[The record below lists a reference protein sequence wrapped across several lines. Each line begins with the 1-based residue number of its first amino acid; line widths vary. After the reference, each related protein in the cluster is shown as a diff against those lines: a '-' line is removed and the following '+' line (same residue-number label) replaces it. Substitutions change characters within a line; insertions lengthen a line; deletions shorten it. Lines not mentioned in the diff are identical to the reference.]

1 MSTDQ
6 PTLDESRNR
15 RAHTAAFAAVAD
27 AEPTPAG
34 IVTYRSRGKVLVI
47 GGEAAQWLAAR
58 IEPPLHAEV
67 LLIDGEAEPGVPL
80 TPLAQRQLQLTGH
93 LGAFTTELG
102 DRGHYNHQRLDADIV
117 VDLSDT
123 PLMGA
128 DLPPPGYWHFTSEPA
143 DLDAALLA
151 IDGMVG
157 TFEKPRY
164 FAYDADICAHSRAG
178 RSGCRRC
185 IDACPAEAIVSIGE
199 RIEVNPN
206 LCQGGGTCATVCPSG
221 AIRYAYPGPGE
232 TADRLRRLLLAYRDA
247 GGNRPVIVFTAAED
261 AEGLPPLPPNLLPLA
276 VEELASVGHEL
287 WLTALA
293 WGAQQVVLVDGPGM
307 PPRSRNALGE
317 QLGVVHA
324 LLSGMGYPPEAI
336 GLLPPAQVAAATA
349 ESRLPAAASFA
360 ATSDKRQLAGLAL
373 DHLWAGTST
382 HPEVVALPAGAPYG
396 RIRVDPERCTL
407 CMGCTSVC
415 PAKALSAGDEVPR
428 LDFYEGNCVQ
438 CGLCAAAC
446 PERAIELDPRYL
458 CEPLTRRRPQRLYED
473 QPFCC
478 VQCGKP
484 FATQRVIDN
493 ILGKL
498 VGHAMFQSERA
509 RRRLQMC
516 EDCRVVDAVQDAEA
530 MQSGLPKGNNNYSNN
545 G

>member
-93 LGAFTTELG
+93 LGAFTAELG

-123 PLMGA
+123 PLIGA

-261 AEGLPPLPPNLLPLA
+261 AEGLPSLPPNLLPLA

-382 HPEVVALPAGAPYG
+382 HPEVVALRTVRPHPRRSRTLHLVHGLHLGMPGQGAECRRRG
-396 RIRVDPERCTL
+396 
-407 CMGCTSVC
+407 
-415 PAKALSAGDEVPR
+415 
-428 LDFYEGNCVQ
+428 
-438 CGLCAAAC
+438 AAAGFL
-446 PERAIELDPRYL
+446 RGQL
-458 CEPLTRRRPQRLYED
+458 RPMR
-473 QPFCC
+473 P
-478 VQCGKP
+478 
-484 FATQRVIDN
+484 
-493 ILGKL
+493 
-498 VGHAMFQSERA
+498 M
-509 RRRLQMC
+509 RRRLPRARHRTRPTLPVRTL
-516 EDCRVVDAVQDAEA
+516 DEA
-530 MQSGLPKGNNNYSNN
+530 TPTTTVRRPTILLRAMWQTIRHATRDRQHSRQARRPCHVPKRTCATPPADV
-545 G
+545 